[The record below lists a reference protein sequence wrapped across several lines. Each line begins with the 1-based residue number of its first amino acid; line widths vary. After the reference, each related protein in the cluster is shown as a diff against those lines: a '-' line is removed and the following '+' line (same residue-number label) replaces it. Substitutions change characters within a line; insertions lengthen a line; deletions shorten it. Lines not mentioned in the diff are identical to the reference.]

1 MHCFVILCKLLKWWD
16 WLLHYY
22 LFLGNFILLVFTN
35 SVFSKEEDYSLEK
48 KVYKYCGVELS
59 YANFKEY
66 IENHG
71 FCFIN
76 TLWLE
81 QVLME
86 FYSDTCPACK
96 RMEPVW
102 NRLSCEAK
110 KLFPEL
116 KFAKVWNRIMKW
128 NDRLKEIII

>member
-1 MHCFVILCKLLKWWD
+1 M
-16 WLLHYY
+16 HYY
-22 LFLGNFILLVFTN
+22 LFSGICILLAFTN

-71 FCFIN
+71 FCLIN
-76 TLWLE
+76 ALWLE